1 VGSADEVDR
10 LIEQSSLGSAKARE
24 LRARTDP
31 SRIGSVLQ
39 LAELRARFEAAT
51 DAAEMTAA
59 AIKLAGHLCDL
70 SRGDAA
76 KVALAEAIDR
86 LDKSNIDHRRPIAE
100 LKRAAGEAD
109 EASVWFE
116 QAADAGDP
124 RAFDDE
130 LAILWERELPP
141 AGVRSREALRELP
154 SPSRELVAAT
164 TFLGMNLPRAATL
177 MGIGVEAA
185 EEHELS
191 GLHTLNYRLDGGRWR
206 PGMEPVDP
214 SVHGL
219 AVDDLNIGGVVRSGG
234 FDENFEDPSSMPG
247 QVIGGTLTNDERS
260 MIQLMD
266 PKDRARYLLQ
276 KRIQEKAEMAVLLSR
291 LQTIRHQTAMS
302 VINNIR

>member
-1 VGSADEVDR
+1 MGSADDVDR

-24 LRARTDP
+24 LRGRTDP
-31 SRIGSVLQ
+31 ARIGGVLQ
-39 LAELRARFEAAT
+39 LAELHARLEAAT
-51 DAAEMTAA
+51 DATEMTAA
-59 AIKLAGHLCDL
+59 AIKLAGHLRDL

-76 KVALAEAIDR
+76 KVALAEAVDR

-109 EASVWFE
+109 EASAWFE

-141 AGVRSREALRELP
+141 AAARSREALRELP
-154 SPSRELVAAT
+154 SPGRELVAAT
-164 TFLGMNLPRAATL
+164 TFIGMDLPRAATM

-185 EEHELS
+185 EDHEMS
-191 GLHTLNYRLDGGRWR
+191 GLHTLNARLDGGRWR
-206 PGMEPVDP
+206 PGMEPADP
-214 SVHGL
+214 SILGL
-219 AVDDLNIGGVVRSGG
+219 AVDDLNVGGVVRGGG
-234 FDENFEDPSSMPG
+234 FDPNFEDPPNMPG
-247 QVIGGTLTNDERS
+247 QVIGGTLTDDERT
-260 MIQLMD
+260 MIQLME

-276 KRIQEKAEMAVLLSR
+276 KRIQEKAEMAVLLSQ
-291 LQTIRHQTAMS
+291 LQSLRHQTAMS